1 MKVIGIDA
9 SRANTTERTG
19 TEWYIFNLIQQL
31 KHIIPADQYKVIL
44 YTKEPLLSDLL
55 PLPVNWS
62 NQVLRWP
69 PRLLWTQLR
78 MSLTML
84 WPSKRPDLLFIP
96 AHTIPIIH
104 PHNSVYVA
112 HDLGFERIPELY
124 SNAYIGGRL
133 INVLVRIGTFG
144 HYGTNELD
152 YHRWSMR
159 FAVKH
164 AKNIIAISEFTRS
177 ELMSLYHAPSDMI
190 TVVHNGMSNT
200 DYTPIPMVPPLAS
213 QPARPYILYVGRI
226 EHKKN
231 ILKLVEAFAECKK
244 KFHIPHQL
252 MLVGSPGYGYDEITN
267 AIKNHNLESDVIQP
281 GYVPQEKMNLLMNQ
295 ASAFVFPSQY
305 EGFGIPILE
314 ALAAGIPVACS
325 DIPPLREIGGNACWY
340 FDQRNSAVMAEVIAS
355 TLNAPSDERER
366 KQQIGFETVKQFRW
380 EQCAFQTWQVLRTIV
395 D

>member
-31 KHIIPADQYKVIL
+31 KQLIPTDQYKVIL
-44 YTKEPLLSDLL
+44 YTKEPLLDDLL
-55 PLPVNWS
+55 PLPTNWI
-62 NQVLRWP
+62 NQVLHWP
-69 PRLLWTQLR
+69 PQLLWTQLR
-78 MSLTML
+78 MSFTML
-84 WPSKRPDLLFIP
+84 RPSKRPDLLFIP

-104 PHNSVYVA
+104 PRNSVYVA

-133 INVLVRIGTFG
+133 MNALVRIGTLG
-144 HYGTNELD
+144 HYSTNELD

-164 AKNIIAISEFTRS
+164 AKKIIAISEFTRS
-177 ELMSLYHAPSDMI
+177 ELMSLYNASSGMV
-190 TVVHNGMSNT
+190 TVIHNGMSNT
-200 DYTPIPMVPPLAS
+200 DYTPLPSVPLPE
-213 QPARPYILYVGRI
+213 QPYILYVGRI

-231 ILKLVEAFAECKK
+231 ILKLVEAFSECKQR
-244 KFHIPHQL
+244 FHIPHQL
-252 MLVGSPGYGYDEITN
+252 MLVGSPGYGYEEIAQT
-267 AIKNHNLESDVIQP
+267 IKQHNLESDVIQP
-281 GYVPQEKMNLLMNQ
+281 GYVPQAKMNLLMNQ

-305 EGFGIPILE
+305 EGFGIPVLE
-314 ALAAGIPVACS
+314 ALSAGIPVACS

-340 FDQRNSAVMAEVIAS
+340 FDQRNSVAMAETIVSALRAS
-355 TLNAPSDERER
+355 HDERER
-366 KQQIGFETVKQFRW
+366 KQQIGFETVKQFTW
-380 EQCAFQTWQVLRTIV
+380 ERCALQTWQVLQTIV